1 MLGFL
6 GSIFIY
12 LFLFIFYVFKFICYI
27 ILILLL
33 LLWKHQGAILYQRH
47 APSRKRQLAYN
58 PFPRVRTPSYY
69 KFDFDDFF
77 VTTKD
82 NIMIHC
88 WLIRQQ
94 NSTECPTIICFHGN
108 AGNIGYRLPNAYYM
122 FRELHSNII
131 MVDYRGYGNSE
142 GVPTEKGLIYDA
154 ESILAHLLERNDINL
169 SKVYLFGRSLGMIFM
184 KYMKHYILALR
195 SMNEINHKKQ
205 EEQWL
210 LT

>member
-1 MLGFL
+1 MFGFV

-12 LFLFIFYVFKFICYI
+12 IFLFIWYCLKFLIYVLL
-27 ILILLL
+27 ILIF

-58 PFPRVRTPSYY
+58 PFPRVRTPQYY

-82 NIMIHC
+82 KVNIHC
-88 WLIRQQ
+88 WLIRQK

-122 FRELHSNII
+122 FRQLQSNII

-142 GVPTEKGLIYDA
+142 GVPTELGLSYDA
-154 ESILAHLLERNDINL
+154 ESILLHLL
-169 SKVYLFGRSLGMIFM
+169 
-184 KYMKHYILALR
+184 
-195 SMNEINHKKQ
+195 
-205 EEQWL
+205 
-210 LT
+210 T